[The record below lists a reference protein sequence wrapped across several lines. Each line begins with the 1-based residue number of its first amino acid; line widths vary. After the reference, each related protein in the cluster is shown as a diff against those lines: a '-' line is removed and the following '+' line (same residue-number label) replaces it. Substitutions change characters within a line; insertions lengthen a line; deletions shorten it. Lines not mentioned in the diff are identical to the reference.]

1 MTSQELLEAAKNNEV
16 IDGFRESH
24 FLVQAEDV
32 IKMPWFYVEEILP
45 NIHVALVKPLEKK

>member
-45 NIHVALVKPLEKK
+45 NIHVALVKPLENK